1 MYSRELEKVVLGLFP
16 SQEGSMYPAISPLH
30 KWPEGF
36 NCVGGADTDPM
47 FYLHKNPKYMVLR
60 AISLSVHSSMTSK
73 TLLSQGEK
81 QQSYSQFCGY

>member
-1 MYSRELEKVVLGLFP
+1 
-16 SQEGSMYPAISPLH
+16 MYPATSPLH

-73 TLLSQGEK
+73 TLLS
-81 QQSYSQFCGY
+81 

>member
-1 MYSRELEKVVLGLFP
+1 MYSRDLEKVILGLFP
-16 SQEGSMYPAISPLH
+16 SQEGSMYPATSPLH

-47 FYLHKNPKYMVLR
+47 FYLHKNPKYMLLR

-73 TLLSQGEK
+73 TLLS
-81 QQSYSQFCGY
+81 